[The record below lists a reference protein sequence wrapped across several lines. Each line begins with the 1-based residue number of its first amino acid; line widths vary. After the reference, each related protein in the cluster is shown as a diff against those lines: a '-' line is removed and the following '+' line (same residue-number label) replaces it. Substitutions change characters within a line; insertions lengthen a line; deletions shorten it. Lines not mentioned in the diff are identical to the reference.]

1 MVERA
6 LLLGEPGITK
16 SVLHAGRGE
25 MPQYADGTKVTFHYR
40 TLHEGNGSG
49 GEENAEGG
57 ATRTLVD
64 DSRCGPKP
72 MELIVGKKF
81 KLSVWETLLSS
92 MRLGE
97 VAEFWCDVQHVGLY
111 PTVSRSLRNI
121 AEGRDALEGQRHCC
135 GMAQMHDRRSLGHT
149 DLDELQ
155 RHPRPLIFILDVL
168 KVEEP
173 GAYRPE
179 TWAMSDGEKM
189 DAVPL
194 LHEEGNAAFGR
205 GEHAEAAAK
214 YYEAIVCLKNLQMK
228 ERPGDEHW
236 LRLDLMINPLLL
248 NYCQCKLL
256 IGDFYEVIEH
266 TSSIINKY
274 DDNVKAYFKRGR
286 AHSAVWNEREAR
298 SDFDRV
304 SALEPALGR
313 AVRRE
318 LQALEQRL
326 QLKNEEDR
334 HRYRGLFN

>member
-1 MVERA
+1 W
-6 LLLGEPGITK
+6 
-16 SVLHAGRGE
+16 
-25 MPQYADGTKVTFHYR
+25 
-40 TLHEGNGSG
+40 
-49 GEENAEGG
+49 
-57 ATRTLVD
+57 
-64 DSRCGPKP
+64 
-72 MELIVGKKF
+72 
-81 KLSVWETLLSS
+81 LSVWETLLSS

-135 GMAQMHDRRSLGHT
+135 GMAQMHERRSLGHA
-149 DLDELQ
+149 DLDQLQ
-155 RHPRPLIFILDVL
+155 RRPRPLIFVLDVL

-179 TWAMSDGEKM
+179 TWAMSDEEKM

-194 LHEEGNAAFGR
+194 LHEEGNAAFKR

-228 ERPGDEHW
+228 ERPGDDHW

-286 AHSAVWNEREAR
+286 AHAAVWNEREAR

-304 SALEPALGR
+304 STLEPALGT

-318 LQALEQRL
+318 LGALEERL
-326 QLKNEEDR
+326 QVKNEEDR